1 MGVAGGARRAVK
13 PKGPA
18 RALRVVAVHV
28 VTEGFD
34 LGPSGPAVR
43 AELAA
48 KAPDAYTRETP
59 LGSIW
64 ALLTNETRAALETA
78 WQLEMEGAPL
88 RVARRRRSQGAP
100 PIALDGDGGSQ

>member
-1 MGVAGGARRAVK
+1 MK
-13 PKGPA
+13 LKGPA

-34 LGPSGPAVR
+34 LGPAGPAVR

-48 KAPDAYTRETP
+48 KAPDAYTRETR

-64 ALLTNETRAALETA
+64 ARLTNETRAAIEAA
-78 WQLEMEGAPL
+78 WRREQEGAPL
-88 RVARRRRSQGAP
+88 RARKEAG
-100 PIALDGDGGSQ
+100 

>member
-13 PKGPA
+13 PKGP
-18 RALRVVAVHV
+18 LRVVAVHV

-34 LGPSGPAVR
+34 LGPSGLAVR

-48 KAPDAYTRETP
+48 KAPDAYTRETR

-64 ALLTNETRAALETA
+64 ARLTNETRAAIEAAWTRET
-78 WQLEMEGAPL
+78 EGVPL
-88 RVARRRRSQGAP
+88 PARKEAS
-100 PIALDGDGGSQ
+100 

>member
-1 MGVAGGARRAVK
+1 VK

-18 RALRVVAVHV
+18 KALLVVAVHV

-34 LGPSGPAVR
+34 LGPAGPVVR

-48 KAPDAYTRETP
+48 KAPDAYARETP

-64 ALLTNETRAALETA
+64 KGLTGEARVAIEAA
-78 WQLEMEGAPL
+78 WHLEMEGAQL
-88 RVARRRRSQGAP
+88 RTARGRTSQGAP
-100 PIALDGDGGSQ
+100 SLAPAGDDGNQ